1 MAGLY
6 FHIPFC
12 KRVCAYCDFYK
23 EVGTERL
30 PALVEA
36 MYRELD
42 ARHDYL
48 GGEPVRTR
56 YFGGGTPSL
65 CSPETIR
72 GLLDR
77 AAQIFDCSAVEETT
91 LEANPDD
98 LDAPYLAA
106 LREAGIDRL
115 SIGVQ
120 SFDDDCLRLMNRR
133 HNAAQAAEAIRT
145 ARNVGFDNIT
155 ADVIFGVP
163 GFGGD
168 SLRRTLDRLIESD
181 VQHISAYHLTVEPD
195 TAFGRRAARGTF
207 VPVDDATSEEEFRLV
222 HETLCSAGFE
232 HYEISNF
239 ARTGF
244 RARHNAAYWQGV
256 RYLGIGP
263 AAHSYDGDSERHW
276 NVASVAR
283 YIEGALPESERLTET
298 DRFNEYLLTRLRT
311 VEGIDL
317 TDAGQRFG
325 HERIA
330 RLHRA
335 AQPSLQAGTLH
346 IEDGRIA
353 VPAAC
358 FLVSD
363 TVIGALFE
371 TDDEK

>member
-1 MAGLY
+1 M
-6 FHIPFC
+6 FRHTID
-12 KRVCAYCDFYK
+12 R
-23 EVGTERL
+23 R
-30 PALVEA
+30 
-36 MYRELD
+36 
-42 ARHDYL
+42 ARHR
-48 GGEPVRTR
+48 VR
-56 YFGGGTPSL
+56 S
-65 CSPETIR
+65 S
-72 GLLDR
+72 
-77 AAQIFDCSAVEETT
+77 
-91 LEANPDD
+91 
-98 LDAPYLAA
+98 
-106 LREAGIDRL
+106 
-115 SIGVQ
+115 
-120 SFDDDCLRLMNRR
+120 
-133 HNAAQAAEAIRT
+133 
-145 ARNVGFDNIT
+145 
-155 ADVIFGVP
+155 
-163 GFGGD
+163 
-168 SLRRTLDRLIESD
+168 
-181 VQHISAYHLTVEPD
+181 
-195 TAFGRRAARGTF
+195 AARGTF

-330 RLHRA
+330 RLRRS

-363 TVIGALFE
+363 TVIGVAFRNGRRKMRR
-371 TDDEK
+371 TQC

>member
-239 ARTGF
+239 ARHGVPCPPQRRLLARGPLSGHRPCRPLLRRRQ
-244 RARHNAAYWQGV
+244 RATLERRFGGPLHRGRTAGERTADRDRPFQRIPADPSADGRGYRPYGRGATV
-256 RYLGIGP
+256 R
-263 AAHSYDGDSERHW
+263 
-276 NVASVAR
+276 
-283 YIEGALPESERLTET
+283 
-298 DRFNEYLLTRLRT
+298 TRTHRT
-311 VEGIDL
+311 VAPLGATL
-317 TDAGQRFG
+317 VAGRYVAYRRRT
-325 HERIA
+325 HS
-330 RLHRA
+330 RA
-335 AQPSLQAGTLH
+335 C
-346 IEDGRIA
+346 RM
-353 VPAAC
+353 